1 MYIAFY
7 HWFDMAKSTERN
19 NALLLRKQGKSIKE
33 IAQRVG
39 VSKSS
44 ASLWCRDIELTPQ
57 QVEALDKKMLYG
69 SYRGRIIAAQLK
81 KQEKSARVTKMKEDG
96 CSLLGIVTPRDL
108 FLLGLGLYWGEG
120 TKNGAVKF
128 TNSNP
133 ILIRLFMKWMENTWG
148 VSKNHLT
155 FLILINVKHRSRL
168 SEVLKYWSHVLRV
181 PRSQF
186 INSVLIKAK
195 TQKNYTNFPKY
206 YGTIQVRAK
215 KSTNL
220 LYKIQGALEKV
231 GEATAR

>member
-1 MYIAFY
+1 
-7 HWFDMAKSTERN
+7 MAKSTERN

-44 ASLWCRDIELTPQ
+44 VSLWCRDIELTPQ
-57 QVEALDKKMLYG
+57 QVEALDRKMLYG

-81 KQEKSARVTKMKEDG
+81 KQEKSARIAKMKEDG
-96 CSLLGIVTPRDL
+96 RSLLATMTPRDL

-120 TKNGAVKF
+120 TKSGAVKF

-133 ILIRLFMKWMENTWG
+133 VLIQLFMEWMKKTWG
-148 VSKNHLT
+148 VSRKQLT
-155 FLILINVKHRSRL
+155 FLVLINIKHRNRL
-168 SEVLKYWSHVLRV
+168 SEVLKYWSRVLRV
-181 PRSQF
+181 PKSQF
-186 INSVLIKAK
+186 INPVLIKAK

-220 LYKIQGALEKV
+220 LYKIHGALEKV